1 MKNFL
6 VIALTFLSN
15 YLMSQVE
22 QQNYNTLQTIKNIE
36 IREYPPAI
44 YASVTTEDSN
54 NSLFGILAGY
64 IFGGNENKQK
74 IAMTA
79 PVHMFE
85 SSEDENSVTMKF
97 VMPSEYSMDELSK
110 PNDKR
115 IQISKSVK
123 KKYAAIS
130 YKGYNNSL
138 KFNKYKSDL
147 VKELQKEN
155 INTVGSAIY
164 LGYDPP
170 YKFWGR
176 KNEVMIEIK

>member
-1 MKNFL
+1 
-6 VIALTFLSN
+6 
-15 YLMSQVE
+15 MSQVE
-22 QQNYNTLQTIKNIE
+22 QQNYRTLQTIKNIE

-79 PVHMFE
+79 PVHMHE
-85 SSEDENSVTMKF
+85 SSEEDNLVTMKF
-97 VMPSEYSMDELSK
+97 VMPSEYSMSELSK

-115 IQISKSVK
+115 IQISKSIT

-130 YKGYNNSL
+130 YNGYNNSQ

-147 VKELQKEN
+147 EKQLQKEN
-155 INTVGSAIY
+155 IRTTCDA
-164 LGYDPP
+164 
-170 YKFWGR
+170 K
-176 KNEVMIEIK
+176 